1 MATNTTNNTIDV
13 ATNEQAKQLAK
24 QSAKRQA
31 VKTDTSPGKR
41 SANPTVK
48 DVAALAKVAVST
60 ASAVLREDDTCYAS
74 AATREKVTDAA
85 RKLGYRPNRFA
96 RALRGKTSYTLGL
109 LFESLAAPSITLAK
123 LAPIEQLAWDAG
135 YRVIVGNYYN
145 SPQRQRDHI
154 KEFIANRVDGLILVT
169 ADPSNADAIQD
180 LMKQNVPLVTID
192 SIYDF
197 PTPDVWV
204 DRVAGG
210 RLQVEHLLDIGK
222 KRIAFLTSTL
232 TTGLAPKKLQGYR
245 EALAARGSSMDEHLL
260 VDLTSLKPTDRFSFG
275 RKVVEDLLAKGET
288 FDAIVLSADSLA
300 LGVYQALQQAGL
312 RIPEDVAVMGFDD
325 EDYARALSPALS
337 TIRQPRDVGEKAVA
351 MLLEQIKNK
360 NEPQAATPSDVCLV
374 PTLVVR
380 ESTSEDKS
388 KR

>member
-1 MATNTTNNTIDV
+1 MATNTSKMTSNV
-13 ATNEQAKQLAK
+13 ASGVLTKQ
-24 QSAKRQA
+24 QSGPLPA
-31 VKTDTSPGKR
+31 VRGKR

-48 DVAALAKVAVST
+48 DVAAEAKVAVST

-74 AATREKVTDAA
+74 AATREKVTEAA

-96 RALRGKTSYTLGL
+96 RALRGKCSYTIGL
-109 LFESLAAPSITLAK
+109 LFESLTLPSITMAK

-197 PTPDVWV
+197 PTPNVWV
-204 DRVAGG
+204 DRVEGG
-210 RLQVEHLLDIGK
+210 RLQVEHLLATGR
-222 KRIAFLTSTL
+222 KRIVFLASAL
-232 TTGLAPKKLQGYR
+232 TTGLAPKKMQGYQQ
-245 EALAARGSSMDEHLL
+245 ALAAHGSSMDEHVL
-260 VDLTSLKPTDRFSFG
+260 VDITSLKLEDRFSFG
-275 RKVVEDLLAKGET
+275 RKVIEELVAKGEK

-312 RIPEDVAVMGFDD
+312 RIPQDVAVMGFDD
-325 EDYARALSPALS
+325 EDYAKAMSPTLS
-337 TIRQPRDVGEKAVA
+337 TIRQPREVGEKAVA

-360 NEPQAATPSDVCLV
+360 NEPQAMESTQVRLV

-380 ESTSEDKS
+380 DSTTGVTS
-388 KR
+388 KGSSDI